1 MNIPALNAYSFAC
14 NTAFEIISVLMFH
27 VCIIY
32 TKLHIFFTVSAS
44 NVTILPPLPVGTVTT
59 ITGQSATSSV
69 PLQGKYKALHLY
81 VIYIF
86 FSNFVVISISQRHE
100 KKIFNVSATFIVE
113 PLLLFNKKIILFY
126 KLHSFR

>member
-27 VCIIY
+27 DCIIY

-44 NVTILPPLPVGTVTT
+44 NVTILPPLPVATVTT
-59 ITGQSATSSV
+59 ITAQSDTSSK
-69 PLQGKYKALHLY
+69 GKYKAVHLY

-86 FSNFVVISISQRHE
+86 FSNFVAICISQRHE
-100 KKIFNVSATFIVE
+100 KNLQWFSYVYCGTLPAFISDTEICGNSSAIQ
-113 PLLLFNKKIILFY
+113 
-126 KLHSFR
+126 